1 MAIKAI
7 KGLGKAFLKR
17 AKDKAKDKAKKL
29 NTRDTARFQGVYRKH
44 KKAREA
50 VNKPAVEEYNKKV
63 KEIRSRITK
72 GESKEDMRE
81 LQSAADRLNSKI
93 LKKDRVK
100 MYDDMP
106 DIRQRFR
113 GAPGPQRKLVKGEKN
128 WMRRAGIL
136 QADRLKR
143 LGPSEKIKVKKK

>member
-1 MAIKAI
+1 
-7 KGLGKAFLKR
+7 
-17 AKDKAKDKAKKL
+17 
-29 NTRDTARFQGVYRKH
+29 
-44 KKAREA
+44 
-50 VNKPAVEEYNKKV
+50 
-63 KEIRSRITK
+63 
-72 GESKEDMRE
+72 MRE

-100 MYDDMP
+100 MYDDLP

>member
-7 KGLGKAFLKR
+7 KGLGKAFKKYKEKSKR
-17 AKDKAKDKAKKL
+17 L

-63 KEIRSRITK
+63 KEIKSRITK
-72 GESKEDMRE
+72 GESKDDMKD
-81 LQSAADRLNSKI
+81 LMSANDKLNSKI
-93 LKKDRVK
+93 LKKDKVK
-100 MYDDMP
+100 MYDDLP

-113 GAPGPQRKLVKGEKN
+113 GAPGHQRKLVKGEKN

-136 QADRLKR
+136 QADRLKKY
-143 LGPSEKIKVKKK
+143 GPSKKIKVKKK

>member
-7 KGLGKAFLKR
+7 KGLGKAFKKYKEKSKR
-17 AKDKAKDKAKKL
+17 L

-72 GESKEDMRE
+72 GESKEDMKD
-81 LQSAADRLNSKI
+81 LMSANDRLNSKI

-100 MYDDMP
+100 MYDDLP

-113 GAPGPQRKLVKGEKN
+113 GAPGHQRKLVKGQKN

>member
-1 MAIKAI
+1 MAIRAI
-7 KGLGKAFLKR
+7 KGLGKAFKKYKEKSKR
-17 AKDKAKDKAKKL
+17 L

-44 KKAREA
+44 KKALEA
-50 VNKPAVEEYNKKV
+50 VNKPAVDEYKKKV
-63 KEIRSRITK
+63 KEIKSRITK
-72 GESKEDMRE
+72 GESKDDMKD
-81 LQSAADRLNSKI
+81 LMSANDKLNSKI
-93 LKKDRVK
+93 LKKDKVK
-100 MYDDMP
+100 MYDDLP
-106 DIRQRFR
+106 DIRLRFR